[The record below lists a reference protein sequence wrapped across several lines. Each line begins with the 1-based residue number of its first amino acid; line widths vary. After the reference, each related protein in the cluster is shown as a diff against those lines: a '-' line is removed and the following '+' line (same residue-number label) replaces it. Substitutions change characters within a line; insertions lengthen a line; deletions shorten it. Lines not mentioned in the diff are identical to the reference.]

1 MGKLFYPDQYCES
14 VFTIDFDKLFELG
27 YKGIIF
33 DIDNTLVPHGKDS
46 TDEVDNLFKRIHNI
60 GFKTLL
66 LSNNDEQRVKRF
78 IKNIDTLYVCDAK
91 KPKKEGYL
99 KAINKLELPNDQII
113 CIGDQVF
120 TDVFGANKVKL
131 SCILVK
137 YIGFYKIERKGI
149 RRNFET
155 RILKCYSSSKKYYNR
170 LGNIEK
176 EAAYED

>member
-46 TDEVDNLFKRIHNI
+46 TEEVDNLFAKIHDI

-91 KPKKEGYL
+91 KPKKDGYFN
-99 KAINKLELPNDQII
+99 AINKLELPKEKII
-113 CIGDQVF
+113 CIGDQLF
-120 TDVFGANKVKL
+120 TDVFGANRVGL
-131 SCILVK
+131 HSLLVK

-149 RRNFET
+149 RRNLET
-155 RILKCYSSSKKYYNR
+155 RVLKCYSNSKKYYNR
-170 LGNIEK
+170 LGDVEK
-176 EAAYED
+176 GKVNED